1 MGAYVLGRL
10 AQAVLVLFAASI
22 AIFILVRLTGSPVL
36 LLAPADATPKDIEQI
51 THDLGLDAPV
61 PLQYWTF
68 ASSMARGDF
77 GRSVRTRTPVA
88 ELLADRLWNSAQLGG
103 LGLVCSLLLGIP
115 LGVLAATHR
124 DRPLDLLAR
133 GVALVGQSVP
143 SFVLGFLL
151 VAVFAGWL
159 HVLPAGRLTGPQSYV
174 LPVACLTISGFLL
187 SGVVRFVRSGMLDA
201 LGADYVRMARAKGLR
216 ERAVNWRHAFPNAAI
231 PLVTFTGF
239 YIVLLVG
246 GASLVV
252 ETVFAW
258 PGVGTLLS
266 QAIVSRDYPIVQ
278 AVAVIYVGVSIV
290 SNLVVDLLYGYL
302 DPRIRY

>member
-1 MGAYVLGRL
+1 VASYVVGRL
-10 AQAVLVLFAASI
+10 AQAVLVLFGASI

-36 LLAPADATPKDIEQI
+36 LLAPADATARDIEQI
-51 THDLGLDAPV
+51 THDLGLDAPL

-68 ASSMARGDF
+68 ASNMARGDF
-77 GRSVRTRTPVA
+77 GQSVRTRTPVA
-88 ELLADRLWNSAQLGG
+88 QLLADRLWNSAQLGG
-103 LGLVCSLLLGIP
+103 LGLVFSLLFGIP

-159 HVLPAGRLTGPQSYV
+159 QVLPAGRLTGPQSYV
-174 LPVACLTISGFLL
+174 LPVLCLTISGFLL

-201 LGADYVRMARAKGLR
+201 LGADYVRMARAKGLQ

-258 PGVGTLLS
+258 PGIGTLLS

>member
-1 MGAYVLGRL
+1 
-10 AQAVLVLFAASI
+10 
-22 AIFILVRLTGSPVL
+22 
-36 LLAPADATPKDIEQI
+36 
-51 THDLGLDAPV
+51 
-61 PLQYWTF
+61 
-68 ASSMARGDF
+68 
-77 GRSVRTRTPVA
+77 
-88 ELLADRLWNSAQLGG
+88 
-103 LGLVCSLLLGIP
+103 
-115 LGVLAATHR
+115 
-124 DRPLDLLAR
+124 
-133 GVALVGQSVP
+133 
-143 SFVLGFLL
+143 
-151 VAVFAGWL
+151 
-159 HVLPAGRLTGPQSYV
+159 V
-174 LPVACLTISGFLL
+174 LPVLCLTISGFLL

-201 LGADYVRMARAKGLR
+201 LGADYVRMARAKGLH

-258 PGVGTLLS
+258 PGIGTLLS